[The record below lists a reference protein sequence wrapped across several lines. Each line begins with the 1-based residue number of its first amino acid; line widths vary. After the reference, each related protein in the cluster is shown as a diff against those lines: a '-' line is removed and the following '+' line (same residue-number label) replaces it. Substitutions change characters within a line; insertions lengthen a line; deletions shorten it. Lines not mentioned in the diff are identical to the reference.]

1 MSYLSSATAAA
12 AAVVDDADDDQ
23 VKRCNGMSVVV
34 AQKFKEHYHEKCE
47 YNRSFACLPS
57 DHSHEFNLSLD
68 RQSDERILTSGGIV
82 GGGSGSGGNGATTK
96 YFIVLVFRKIKK
108 IPCATHNDHVE

>member
-1 MSYLSSATAAA
+1 MSYLSSATAA

-47 YNRSFACLPS
+47 YNRSFAYLPACLLPS

-68 RQSDERILTSGGIV
+68 R
-82 GGGSGSGGNGATTK
+82 
-96 YFIVLVFRKIKK
+96 
-108 IPCATHNDHVE
+108 